1 MNARRCL
8 TIADRMDVLLQA
20 ELGLGIDLQRL
31 VGDALYARDVLLV
44 CDAFHGHELA
54 DLARQFRAALDEA
67 PAQDDA
73 APAAAA
79 GWGARSS
86 GFMSSLLDA
95 FRPSQPSTTLP
106 PETLDEATR
115 ADHARRGRSW
125 GLRGRWRR

>member
-1 MNARRCL
+1 LNARRCL
-8 TIADRMDVLLQA
+8 KIADRMDGLLQA

-44 CDAFHGHELA
+44 CDAFHGQELA
-54 DLARQFRAALDEA
+54 ELARQFRRALDE
-67 PAQDDA
+67 PPPQEGT

-86 GFMSSLLDA
+86 GFMSSLRDA

-115 ADHARRGRSW
+115 ADHARRGHTG
-125 GLRGRWRR
+125 GLRSRWRR